1 MKMGNGDVFVYHQRK
16 NPRSKLSTQTNPHVT
31 TNQRETSPRLN
42 NMLRRRK
49 EEEHFKLEELN
60 TLFKCTSVYVHS
72 LLQNFPSPKNQTN
85 KYDSFLAI
93 PLRCLGYHIIQKAKT
108 KNGGSQKSAGVREK
122 AVSDKLDRK
131 NEKVED
137 D

>member
-1 MKMGNGDVFVYHQRK
+1 
-16 NPRSKLSTQTNPHVT
+16 
-31 TNQRETSPRLN
+31 
-42 NMLRRRK
+42 MLRRRK

-122 AVSDKLDRK
+122 QSAISLTAKTKRLRMI
-131 NEKVED
+131 NYAG
-137 D
+137 